1 MAIDTGSSFIL
12 GQGYVLAKM
21 NRKTISMIDGD
32 DLAAETLVSGKI
44 YVLMGDGGG
53 FLKNDVIYR
62 DADNLAWRFLTMEKH
77 THFGDSNNQG
87 GNFNDIL
94 MANLGA
100 ISWDMVKFPRITDFQ
115 TTEVSGTAA
124 SATFDATYQAVQFYS
139 GTAANGLANGK
150 RGGNPFSY
158 TKKSKF
164 IEKMRHVGPTT
175 SFFSRSG
182 IDMESVNTTN
192 NNNRKYGKESCE
204 ATNGNWFIVSSDGT
218 SRTQSDS
225 TRAIQNDVEAQVI
238 MTNNPGSSIDFQYEG
253 NAINS
258 KTTNLPNA
266 STTTNQP
273 FSAGVKST
281 NTTSKKYVIHG
292 MAFIMGHD
300 NNRW

>member
-1 MAIDTGSSFIL
+1 MAIDTGGSFL
-12 GQGYVLAKM
+12 LSQGYVLAKM
-21 NRKTISMIDGD
+21 NRKTISMIDGIN
-32 DLAAETLVSGKI
+32 LSGETPAGGKI
-44 YVLMGDGGG
+44 YVIMSDGGG

-77 THFGDSNNQG
+77 THFGDSNKEG

-94 MANLGA
+94 LANLGG
-100 ISWDMVKFPRITDFQ
+100 ISWDMVKFPKITDFQ
-115 TTEVSGTAA
+115 QTELVGTAP
-124 SATFDATYQAVQFYS
+124 SAAFDLTYGAVQFYT
-139 GTAANGLANGK
+139 GTAAGGLANGK
-150 RGGNPFSY
+150 RYGHPFSY
-158 TKKSKF
+158 TKKSRF

-175 SFFSRSG
+175 AFFSRSG
-182 IDMESVNTTN
+182 IDMESVNITN

-225 TRAIQNDVEAQVI
+225 TTPIQNDIEAQVM
-238 MTNNPGSSIDFQYEG
+238 MTNNPGSSIDFQYNS

-258 KTTNLPNA
+258 KTTNLPNLGN
-266 STTTNQP
+266 TTNQV
-273 FSAGVKST
+273 FSAGVKMT
-281 NTTSKKYVIHG
+281 DAVSKKYVIHA